1 MSGIEWYELFESV
14 VFQTSSE
21 TREKL
26 GSLMRNDIE
35 AVKSRDPACVEAVH
49 ALLNY
54 KGFLGLQ
61 AYRISHE
68 LWAVGRKSL
77 R

>member
-1 MSGIEWYELFESV
+1 MSGLEWYGLFESV
-14 VFQTSSE
+14 VFEINGE

-26 GSLMRNDIE
+26 GTHMRLDIE
-35 AVKSRDPACVEAVH
+35 AVLTRDPACVLAAQ
-49 ALLNY
+49 ALLTC
-54 KGFLGLQ
+54 KGYLGLQ

-68 LWAVGRKSL
+68 LWVVGRKSL